1 MSPRDRDQL
10 LKLALDLGGR
20 VQHALGD
27 VVPPEAQAHLV
38 AAQRE
43 LLLALFLVYEHQVGG
58 RRTAVRGQT
67 ARRVSRP
74 ARGSASATGEPSP
87 RSRRI
92 PVD

>member
-27 VVPPEAQAHLV
+27 VVPPEAQTHLL

-58 RRTAVRGQT
+58 RRRAVRGQSE
-67 ARRVSRP
+67 RRVSRP
-74 ARGSASATGEPSP
+74 ARGSAGATGDPGS

-92 PVD
+92 PID